1 MTLAGLQWYWY
12 SFTGEIMHW
21 SECDYA
27 AETALLGI
35 VQLSIVHT
43 TDEARDLEQDEGA
56 GTIRTETGR
65 IKAAESRRGFV
76 NTWRKLGWSAVY
88 WD

>member
-1 MTLAGLQWYWY
+1 
-12 SFTGEIMHW
+12 MHW

-88 WD
+88 WL